1 MFKHMLASGCLY
13 GSLVFC
19 FPFAQAMRFFIQT
32 FKQSRASL
40 HRVGQMFISFWSNS
54 VHLHFNNIEWVAT
67 GAWIQCDPSV
77 VFLQWVTTRTMG
89 RSWTRSRGGAAAPTA
104 RSGGAPRRRTP
115 TPSTASA
122 TCTVAAT
129 VQESLWNPR
138 PPRLRIRRS
147 PSCPPWQRR
156 PERQRPLT
164 PSPWGVKLMACL
176 SVGLAHRSFTSMLRM
191 LIIVMAASMVTLNLP
206 FQLSLLL
213 FKTAHWIGLTRLP
226 RLVANYTGTQ
236 LLI

>member
-1 MFKHMLASGCLY
+1 MDLWCFVFRLLKQCHSLFKLLNKAEHLCIGSVKCL
-13 GSLVFC
+13 
-19 FPFAQAMRFFIQT
+19 FAFDLTQY
-32 FKQSRASL
+32 
-40 HRVGQMFISFWSNS
+40 
-54 VHLHFNNIEWVAT
+54 HLHFNNIEWVAT

-147 PSCPPWQRR
+147 SPSCPPWQRPPAR
-156 PERQRPLT
+156 PRPLT

-191 LIIVMAASMVTLNLP
+191 LIIVMAASMVSLILP
-206 FQLSLLL
+206 FRLSLLL
-213 FKTAHWIGLTRLP
+213 FKTAHWSGLTRLP
-226 RLVANYTGTQ
+226 LLVSNCTGTH